1 MLKRNLVLAAV
12 VLFGL
17 FLAGCQSKTEK
28 APREA
33 VKPPAVKDVILATTT
48 STQDSGLLEV
58 LIPDFE
64 KKTGY
69 KVKPIAVG
77 TGQALK
83 MGEKGEADVLLTHAM
98 SAEKP
103 LVDSGVAVN
112 YKLIMHNDF
121 VVIGPENDPAGV
133 KQAKDSAEASKKIA
147 EKGSVYISRGD
158 DSGTHKQELSIWKVA
173 GINPKGMKWYQE
185 TGSGMG
191 QTLNVANEKQGYTLT
206 DRATYLA
213 QKKNLKL
220 VIVAQGDKALLN
232 IYHVMQV
239 NPEKFPKV
247 NGAGAKAFV
256 EYLVSPETQ
265 KIISQFGRDKYG
277 ESLFYPDAGKKAEE
291 LGKK

>member
-1 MLKRNLVLAAV
+1 MQKRSIFLAAV
-12 VLFGL
+12 VIFGL
-17 FLAGCQSKTEK
+17 ALAGCQAKTEK
-28 APREA
+28 SPQANNS
-33 VKPPAVKDVILATTT
+33 PAVKDVILATTT
-48 STQDSGLLEV
+48 STQDSGLLDV

-98 SAEKP
+98 KSEKP
-103 LVDSGVAVN
+103 LVDSGVGIN
-112 YKLIMHNDF
+112 YKLVMHNDF
-121 VVIGPENDPAGV
+121 IVVGPENDPAGV
-133 KQAKDSAEASKKIA
+133 KQAKDSIEAFKKIA
-147 EKGSVYISRGD
+147 EKGAVFISRGD
-158 DSGTHKQELSIWKVA
+158 DSGTNKQELSIWKDS
-173 GINPKGMKWYQE
+173 GITPKGMKWYQE

-247 NGAGAKAFV
+247 NAAGAKAFV
-256 EYLVSPETQ
+256 EFMVGPEAQ
-265 KIISQFGRDKYG
+265 KIIGDFGKDKFG
-277 ESLFYPDAGKKAEE
+277 EPLFYPDAGKKVEE